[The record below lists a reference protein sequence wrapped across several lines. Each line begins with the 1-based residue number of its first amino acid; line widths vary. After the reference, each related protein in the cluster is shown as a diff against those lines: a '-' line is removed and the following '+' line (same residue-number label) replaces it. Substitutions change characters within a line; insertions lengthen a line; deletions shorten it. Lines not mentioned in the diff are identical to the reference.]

1 MKPLKTIL
9 TVFFICK
16 ALLANSQHKVSGIL
30 ILSGSRDH
38 MSFDLFV
45 PGNIYKTKTL
55 ATNLVNLSDTA
66 IRFGTYE
73 GNLLKNS
80 MLKRAVKLVN
90 ETKIKGAET
99 YKDVLVLAVVL
110 EYDDDDVVKS
120 VPGEF
125 YEYEVILL
133 GQPIVKPY
141 NNKKPFFKKL
151 KVLSLPK
158 DSAANTSYV
167 N

>member
-73 GNLLKNS
+73 GLSGMSFKIVSDISECDIGSLL
-80 MLKRAVKLVN
+80 
-90 ETKIKGAET
+90 
-99 YKDVLVLAVVL
+99 
-110 EYDDDDVVKS
+110 
-120 VPGEF
+120 
-125 YEYEVILL
+125 
-133 GQPIVKPY
+133 
-141 NNKKPFFKKL
+141 
-151 KVLSLPK
+151 
-158 DSAANTSYV
+158 SAC
-167 N
+167 